1 MTWRAPPPLPVARML
16 TSLTSKPAPRKPLC
30 ECRIGPGRPDGQ
42 NAARPQRGVRRL
54 QPGWIVERI
63 IGLAGQ
69 AFRTVID
76 VEQDGIEL
84 RTVGA
89 DDFGNIGFPDAHAGI
104 AKAVAKNF
112 RHRAARPGDDGRDKF
127 NHHDLRL
134 VAERTERGTQRK
146 AHAEAADEQMRFC
159 DLFDLLRRE
168 RRQCGLRAREA
179 AVHQLVGAEHDG
191 ELLAAAHQAEFI
203 VGAGNAGGVDLF
215 PGNHAAGFSTQTR
228 VIVRLDRT
236 IQYSRDASD

>member
-1 MTWRAPPPLPVARML
+1 MTWRAPPPLAGGADVDFVDVEAC
-16 TSLTSKPAPRKPLC
+16 TAKALC
-30 ECRIGPGRPDGQ
+30 ECRIGPGRPHGQ

-54 QPGWIVERI
+54 QPCWIVKRI
-63 IGLAGQ
+63 IGLSGQ

-76 VEQDGIEL
+76 VEQDCIEL

-89 DDFGNIGFPDAHAGI
+89 DGLGNIGFPDAHPGI

-112 RHRAARPGDDGRDKF
+112 RHRAACPGDDGRDKF

-134 VAERTERGTQRK
+134 VVERTQCGTQRK
-146 AHAEAADEQMRFC
+146 AHAEPADEQMRFC
-159 DLFDLLRRE
+159 NLFDFLRRQ
-168 RRQCGLRAREA
+168 RRKCGFRPREA

-203 VGAGNAGGVDLF
+203 ARCRECGRCRSF
-215 PGNHAAGFSTQTR
+215 PRESCPSFSTKHGHR
-228 VIVRLDRT
+228 P
-236 IQYSRDASD
+236 A